1 MQIDS
6 KAQTMESVV
15 LKLTLEVT
23 LESVFVLRLVHA
35 DKLTC
40 TRLPSVATQ
49 SRNRGNQLVTH

>member
-35 DKLTC
+35 DNVHAC
-40 TRLPSVATQ
+40 PQLPHKAETEEI
-49 SRNRGNQLVTH
+49 NW